1 MSLYY
6 RHRRYKYSRIFTD
19 GDTTIYNGG
28 YINRQC
34 HFTTD
39 IDVIN
44 TAEYSQTE
52 IQRYIMVV
60 ISIDNVTLLQTS
72 TL

>member
-34 HFTTD
+34 RFTTD
-39 IDVIN
+39 IGVIN
-44 TAEYSQTE
+44 TVEYLQTE
-52 IQRYIMVV
+52 IQPYVMVV
-60 ISIDNVTLLQTS
+60 ISIDNVSLQLTS
-72 TL
+72 AL